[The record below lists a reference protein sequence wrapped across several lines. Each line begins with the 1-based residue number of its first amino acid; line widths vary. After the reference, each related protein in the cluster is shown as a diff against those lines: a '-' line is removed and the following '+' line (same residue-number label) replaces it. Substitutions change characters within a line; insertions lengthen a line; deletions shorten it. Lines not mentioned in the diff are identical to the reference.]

1 MYAKEDIR
9 DYIRA
14 NWKYFADGLGLRSPS
29 WAIKHYSENPDQ
41 WADDLV
47 AIDHLRHQ
55 EAAQQQEEMK
65 EASKHK
71 SATASSGMSG
81 ETASLLQQIK
91 DLHDD
96 GHSPQAIADLLDL
109 CNTKGVYAVLKLKP
123 ETAED
128 VEAIEPQDPRIRGF
142 VNGFKKL

>member
-1 MYAKEDIR
+1 MYANADIR

-29 WAIKHYSENPDQ
+29 WAIRHYSENPDQ

-71 SATASSGMSG
+71 SVTASSGMSG

-96 GHSPQAIADLLDL
+96 GQSPQAIADLLDL
-109 CNTKGVYAVLKLKP
+109 SSARGVYVVLKLKP

-128 VEAIEPQDPRIRGF
+128 VEAIEPQDPRTRRF
-142 VNGFKKL
+142 VSGFKRL